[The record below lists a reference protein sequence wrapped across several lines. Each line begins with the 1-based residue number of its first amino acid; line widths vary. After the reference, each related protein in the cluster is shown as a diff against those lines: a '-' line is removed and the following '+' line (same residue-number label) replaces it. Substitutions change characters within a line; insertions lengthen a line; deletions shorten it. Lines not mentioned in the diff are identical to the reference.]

1 MGVGSGAQ
9 GGLSDGALAGIIAGS
24 VGGVLMIGVVA
35 YLIYQGTLNQNTFYA
50 WVSLQVL

>member
-1 MGVGSGAQ
+1 VITAV
-9 GGLSDGALAGIIAGS
+9 D
-24 VGGVLMIGVVA
+24 VNVGVVA